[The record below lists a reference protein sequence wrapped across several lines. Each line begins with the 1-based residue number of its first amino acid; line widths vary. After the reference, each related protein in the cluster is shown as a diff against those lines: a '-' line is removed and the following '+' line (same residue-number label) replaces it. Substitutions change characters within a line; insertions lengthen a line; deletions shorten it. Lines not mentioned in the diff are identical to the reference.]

1 MKALPSEIESRL
13 PTPLWDAYQAFM
25 QEDETQPFRKVH
37 RFIDLIEV
45 FCKLYTSASI
55 ATFLHAMRNRIL
67 QDNSSISE
75 ESFTKVKVMLAA
87 GLKTPSLGIWWKFAR
102 DIAAILKELNI
113 PHILQGAEKEL
124 LSDKSSIKKAFDG
137 NNNLISFRN
146 RYAHGATPSNA
157 ACKKDLEELWPRM
170 LQLITDAASLR
181 ETHLV
186 ICTEENTCLRVTS
199 SQLEK
204 VDSITNPLPGHI
216 WFCLNGQT
224 IDAYPILSFK
234 LKDENVDFFFYND
247 LKDKYANYLNYP
259 NAEHFKDASLKH
271 ELLQYIPIEDWKKI
285 GNVDMEPFRQ
295 QVEMLTEVFKGR
307 RKELGDIAH
316 FLSDDNRRFLC
327 IWGPPGVGKSALLA
341 RATQVA
347 RCSPEILET
356 IHEGN
361 QWPDVK
367 LHLVEYFIRRGATDT
382 ASQFFDSVNQRLD
395 QLFSLRFDF
404 GKTDSEKQSFF
415 LTRIEQVSK
424 QIKEGERLLLIVDGL
439 DEIKSGDPLL
449 SLLPKLLPEKIQ
461 LIYGARPQ
469 QELRFTFYEQL
480 DRERKGS
487 FDLGGLSL
495 TDIRA
500 VLMEYVSKYEMQQA
514 YVEAVLRISEGNPLY
529 LKMLC
534 QGLEQD
540 IYKLNQVGMLPKG
553 MDELYQAALLRLEN
567 ENAGSVNFLMYLAA
581 AKDFVS
587 AELAAS
593 WMSIDTPTLKNRMLY
608 ACLEFLYENPLTD
621 GVDDYQL
628 FHESLREYL
637 SKHYPVDLSNCN
649 ERICDWSL
657 NWKLENGD
665 LVFNGD
671 LLAYSM
677 HYSTSHIFESYLN
690 NRAAKRI
697 AAANTRKVELFDLVS
712 NELWRQ
718 LNFETCGNGESLSDS
733 FYFLQRILTVEDTKG
748 DHLNDF
754 ISYAYNRYAEP
765 MRMYGL
771 QRNILMQR
779 VKKDEFK
786 ALLEH
791 TSSLAKMGER
801 ADDKVLLALLPL
813 WSNDPQSSI
822 PSMFD
827 NKIEDWLENSRNSA
841 VKKLWT
847 QTKQKRIKTDAKS
860 T

>member
-1 MKALPSEIESRL
+1 
-13 PTPLWDAYQAFM
+13 
-25 QEDETQPFRKVH
+25 
-37 RFIDLIEV
+37 
-45 FCKLYTSASI
+45 
-55 ATFLHAMRNRIL
+55 
-67 QDNSSISE
+67 
-75 ESFTKVKVMLAA
+75 
-87 GLKTPSLGIWWKFAR
+87 
-102 DIAAILKELNI
+102 
-113 PHILQGAEKEL
+113 
-124 LSDKSSIKKAFDG
+124 
-137 NNNLISFRN
+137 
-146 RYAHGATPSNA
+146 
-157 ACKKDLEELWPRM
+157 
-170 LQLITDAASLR
+170 
-181 ETHLV
+181 
-186 ICTEENTCLRVTS
+186 
-199 SQLEK
+199 
-204 VDSITNPLPGHI
+204 
-216 WFCLNGQT
+216 
-224 IDAYPILSFK
+224 
-234 LKDENVDFFFYND
+234 
-247 LKDKYANYLNYP
+247 
-259 NAEHFKDASLKH
+259 
-271 ELLQYIPIEDWKKI
+271 
-285 GNVDMEPFRQ
+285 
-295 QVEMLTEVFKGR
+295 
-307 RKELGDIAH
+307 
-316 FLSDDNRRFLC
+316 
-327 IWGPPGVGKSALLA
+327 
-341 RATQVA
+341 
-347 RCSPEILET
+347 
-356 IHEGN
+356 
-361 QWPDVK
+361 
-367 LHLVEYFIRRGATDT
+367 
-382 ASQFFDSVNQRLD
+382 
-395 QLFSLRFDF
+395 
-404 GKTDSEKQSFF
+404 
-415 LTRIEQVSK
+415 
-424 QIKEGERLLLIVDGL
+424 
-439 DEIKSGDPLL
+439 
-449 SLLPKLLPEKIQ
+449 
-461 LIYGARPQ
+461 
-469 QELRFTFYEQL
+469 
-480 DRERKGS
+480 
-487 FDLGGLSL
+487 
-495 TDIRA
+495 
-500 VLMEYVSKYEMQQA
+500 
-514 YVEAVLRISEGNPLY
+514 
-529 LKMLC
+529 
-534 QGLEQD
+534 
-540 IYKLNQVGMLPKG
+540 MLPKG

-665 LVFNGD
+665 LLFNGD